1 MMTDKEVLMYEPWY
15 FSKSVTNLNLRY
27 TEKMKCRCF
36 ALSKQNKKKCGNIFA
51 ILGPWRSF
59 NILVISHGI
68 YSIWSHSNA
77 FMSVEKRLVLG
88 LSDKK
93 PCSLFYD
100 L

>member
-1 MMTDKEVLMYEPWY
+1 MMTDKEALMYEPWY

-36 ALSKQNKKKCGNIFA
+36 ALSKQNKKNVIHFFA
-51 ILGPWRSF
+51 ILGSWRSS
-59 NILVISHGI
+59 NILVISHGV